1 MQPQCL
7 GYTVEG
13 PIGIVIIAEAP
24 VAEAN
29 NSIAEVFHDGKI
41 FSRLGAQLTLEESGP
56 SDHVNVNSI
65 TILINYTPRIAL
77 WGRLGDLKSIS
88 APISG
93 FNPIENIL
101 FLFYHIL

>member
-1 MQPQCL
+1 M
-7 GYTVEG
+7 
-13 PIGIVIIAEAP
+13 
-24 VAEAN
+24 AEAN

-65 TILINYTPRIAL
+65 TILINYTPRISL
-77 WGRLGDLKSIS
+77 WGRLGDLNYVSVYFN
-88 APISG
+88 G

-101 FLFYHIL
+101 FCFGHIL